1 MPSRHTIVIAE
12 DHQLFREG
20 LKSML
25 ASREGLEVVGEA
37 EDGIAAVKCV
47 RKLRP
52 DLLLLDL
59 SMPRLGGISVMKE
72 VRREFPET
80 KILAVTI
87 HESDQFVLEAFEAGA
102 DGYCIKD
109 ASREELV
116 MAIDSVL
123 AGKKY
128 ISPGIADNVMEGYI
142 EGRKTLKTRT
152 DWDTV
157 TQREREVLK
166 LLAEGYANKEIADL
180 LSISVKTVEKHRSNI
195 MAKLDLHSV
204 SALTVYA
211 VEKGLVVTKS

>member
-109 ASREELV
+109 ASRDELV